1 MSLKVKIKDFEGPFD
16 VLLHLIRKNKMDIY
30 NIKLYEITTQY
41 LEYIKTLEE
50 MDLEV
55 TSEFIITAATM
66 IEIKSRALLPK
77 EKNDEEDADDIDPSK
92 ELINKLIQYNKFK
105 AAALYLKE
113 KEKNSEIVYSKKGEI
128 IEDTHEVSTE
138 ELLKGVTMLKLFKI
152 YEEVL
157 NSYYNKQNINVI
169 EREIPI
175 DSFKIEDKIDKIR
188 KVISNK
194 DMVAFSEIV
203 FESVSKMEVVVT
215 FLALLE
221 LAKLREPQLLQSENF
236 QDIIIERI
244 NANEKL

>member
-77 EKNDEEDADDIDPSK
+77 EKNDEESDDDIDPSK

-105 AAALYLKE
+105 GAALYLKE
-113 KEKNSEIVYSKKGEI
+113 KEKSSEIVYSKKGEI

-157 NSYYNKQNINVI
+157 NSYYNKQNINAI
-169 EREIPI
+169 EREIPK

-188 KVISNK
+188 NIMSNK
-194 DMVAFSEIV
+194 NMAVFSDIV
-203 FESVSKMEVVVT
+203 SEAICKMEVVVT

-221 LAKLREPQLLQSENF
+221 LTKLREIQLLQSENF

-244 NANEKL
+244 NSNEKL